1 MPNTNAPLSPDKY
14 TYRVE
19 FIGGAARVR
28 CFGMPIHLFSE
39 FAKETVLP
47 VADLPDWI
55 TRRVAVLCTM
65 SYEPPTEFVNKIG
78 RRIDKYVYW
87 IFYEG
92 EDNGVDT
99 GEES

>member
-1 MPNTNAPLSPDKY
+1 MLDVKDES

-19 FIGGAARVR
+19 FVGGMARVQ
-28 CFGMPIHLFSE
+28 CFGIPIKPYAIFE
-39 FAKETVLP
+39 KEITIP
-47 VADLPDWI
+47 INELPDWV

-65 SYEPPTEFVNKIG
+65 SYEPPTEYVNKIG

-92 EDNGVDT
+92 DEADGDDT
-99 GEES
+99 

>member
-1 MPNTNAPLSPDKY
+1 LPDTNAPLSPDKY

-19 FIGGAARVR
+19 FVGGMARVQR
-28 CFGMPIHLFSE
+28 FGIPIKPYAIFE
-39 FAKETVLP
+39 EEITIP
-47 VADLPDWI
+47 INELPDWV

-65 SYEPPTEFVNKIG
+65 SYEPPTEYVNKIG

-92 EDNGVDT
+92 DEGDGDDT
-99 GEES
+99 

>member
-1 MPNTNAPLSPDKY
+1 LSDTNVSLSPDKY

-19 FIGGAARVR
+19 FIEDTARVQ
-28 CFGMPIHLFSE
+28 CFGVPIHACAE
-39 FAKETVLP
+39 FEEETVLP
-47 VADLPDWI
+47 IAELPDWM

-78 RRIDKYVYW
+78 RRISEHVYW

-92 EDNGVDT
+92 DEDDDT
-99 GEES
+99 REES